1 RKGVQRVIERASGVM
16 AVLIVPYRAVG
27 TDESKMVYAG
37 LPVNSRAACIGERK
51 HQVEAPQGGGERI
64 AHSGLAAAET
74 RIDFDEPVRNAAR
87 QRYLPKLPD
96 HAHETF
102 VSPEQIR
109 NRRARTIR
117 RAGGVIVLCE
127 QREMFA
133 FIACEI
139 GYPIRR
145 RRHIRSGEPDA
156 WRATGDRRRET
167 VEFGAEIRISITG
180 FPMS

>member
-1 RKGVQRVIERASGVM
+1 
-16 AVLIVPYRAVG
+16 
-27 TDESKMVYAG
+27 
-37 LPVNSRAACIGERK
+37 
-51 HQVEAPQGGGERI
+51 
-64 AHSGLAAAET
+64 
-74 RIDFDEPVRNAAR
+74 
-87 QRYLPKLPD
+87 
-96 HAHETF
+96 
-102 VSPEQIR
+102 
-109 NRRARTIR
+109 
-117 RAGGVIVLCE
+117 GGVIVLCE

-180 FPMS
+180 FPMSLRDEQIRFVAHLDTVQTLARARRKDRHLIGCS